1 MIFILFVLGSESDCL
16 VDLLFSETLA
26 EKGSTVFLLGLA
38 VHLLR
43 QVLQSLHLVVFVHDL
58 AALHIDL
65 SLQFL
70 VRRHCGVQ
78 TQLLVF
84 NRMGLTV

>member
-1 MIFILFVLGSESDCL
+1 MLGSESDCL
-16 VDLLFSETLA
+16 VDLLLSETLA
-26 EKGSTVFLLGLA
+26 EKGSAVFLLGLA

-43 QVLQSLHLVVFVHDL
+43 VVLQSLHLIVLVHDL

-65 SLQFL
+65 SFQFF
-70 VRRHCGVQ
+70 VCRHCGVQ

-84 NRMGLTV
+84 NRMGLTA